1 MRGLHVAIYDGRP
14 MSCRVVLPWVHASR
28 RSHHQYVHSAVCS
41 TRYCKVFWGPR
52 IDCAVCATIHN
63 DYFRQHAIIDK
74 HIQYPHQARRPAQ
87 TVTATVSFSLCRRIG
102 WLACCSQYVCRWYL
116 GLFDTYETEA

>member
-1 MRGLHVAIYDGRP
+1 MRPGGAIIN
-14 MSCRVVLPWVHASR
+14 MCTQLCVVLGTV
-28 RSHHQYVHSAVCS
+28 
-41 TRYCKVFWGPR
+41 RYSGVLALTVQ
-52 IDCAVCATIHN
+52 CAACATIHN

-74 HIQYPHQARRPAQ
+74 HIQSPHRARRPAQ